1 MMSRQ
6 ELALTIAAGVALV
19 WLCSRA
25 AAALAQA
32 IAWALVMVQ

>member
-1 MMSRQ
+1 MSRQ
-6 ELALTIAAGVALV
+6 ELALTIAAGAALV

-25 AAALAQA
+25 AAALARA

>member
-1 MMSRQ
+1 MLEKRDI
-6 ELALTIAAGVALV
+6 AVAIAAGAALV

-25 AAALAQA
+25 AAALARA